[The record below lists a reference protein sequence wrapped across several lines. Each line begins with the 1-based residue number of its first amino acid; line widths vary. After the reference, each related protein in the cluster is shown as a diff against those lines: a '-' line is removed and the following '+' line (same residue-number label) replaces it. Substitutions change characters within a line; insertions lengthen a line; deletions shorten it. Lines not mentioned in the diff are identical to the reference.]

1 MNKSKLNVA
10 VIGLGTVGS
19 GVIKLLRKQKNNI
32 KKRTGIELKV
42 VAVSAKNRRKQRSV
56 DISPFRWIAS
66 PITIAKDPSVDVIV
80 ELIGDMDNTARK
92 IIIEAVNTLLQQINH
107 FSQKKGQFLKSL
119 LKKKVFI

>member
-42 VAVSAKNRRKQRSV
+42 VAVCAKNKRKQRSV
-56 DISPFRWIAS
+56 D
-66 PITIAKDPSVDVIV
+66 
-80 ELIGDMDNTARK
+80 
-92 IIIEAVNTLLQQINH
+92 
-107 FSQKKGQFLKSL
+107 
-119 LKKKVFI
+119 KVHLDG

>member
-42 VAVSAKNRRKQRSV
+42 VAVVQKIEESREV
-56 DISPFRWIAS
+56 
-66 PITIAKDPSVDVIV
+66 
-80 ELIGDMDNTARK
+80 LI
-92 IIIEAVNTLLQQINH
+92 
-107 FSQKKGQFLKSL
+107 
-119 LKKKVFI
+119 

>member
-56 DISPFRWIAS
+56 DISQSI
-66 PITIAKDPSVDVIV
+66 
-80 ELIGDMDNTARK
+80 
-92 IIIEAVNTLLQQINH
+92 
-107 FSQKKGQFLKSL
+107 
-119 LKKKVFI
+119 